1 MLDKIFT
8 QKFLIIFQKQ
18 VVLGTSQKTDP
29 DLRNF

>member
-8 QKFLIIFQKQ
+8 QKFLIFFQKQ
-18 VVLGTSQKTDP
+18 VGLGTSQKTDP